1 MPVLVAPRGE
11 TVEISYPK
19 WHAEC
24 SSPNYSVDV
33 ETGILNI
40 SGEPYQGSYEVTP
53 TRETQT
59 LQTASKVLAQN
70 VTINP
75 IPSNY
80 GLITWDGHTLTVS

>member
-1 MPVLVAPRGE
+1 MSAVVRDRDVVTVAEKAWSVSVTSPAQ
-11 TVEISYPK
+11 TVT
-19 WHAEC
+19 
-24 SSPNYSVDV
+24 V
-33 ETGILNI
+33 T
-40 SGEPYQGSYEVTP
+40 SGVSDYAAYDGAYEVTP